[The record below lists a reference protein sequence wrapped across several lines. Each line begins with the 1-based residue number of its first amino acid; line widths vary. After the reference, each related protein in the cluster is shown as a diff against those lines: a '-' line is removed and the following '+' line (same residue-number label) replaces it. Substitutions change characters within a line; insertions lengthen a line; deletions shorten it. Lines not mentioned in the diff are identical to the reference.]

1 MMSSSLLPADMQ
13 NDDWQ
18 IRIET
23 IQDRFY
29 NEIVSS
35 IDCGPFDGGCVVVA
49 NALQS
54 VIGGSVVVLTRS
66 NGRADHAAVELNGL
80 LYDFDGPLPPND
92 FLDRFNSSELA
103 EATGY
108 RAIQDGDLP
117 NAARDAGLTD
127 RLSFLLNTALEG
139 YSIKPCADTHI
150 PTA

>member
-1 MMSSSLLPADMQ
+1 MGNSLTPADMQ

-18 IRIET
+18 TRIET
-23 IQDRFY
+23 IHDRFY

-35 IDCGPFDGGCVVVA
+35 INCGPFDGGCVVVA

-54 VIGGSVVVLTRS
+54 VIGGSVVVLTRY

-103 EATGY
+103 ETTGY

-117 NAARDAGLTD
+117 NTARDAGLSD
-127 RLSFLLNTALEG
+127 RLSFLFKSALDG
-139 YSIKPCADTHI
+139 YSTEPYEGVHI